1 METEERDHEKRTD
14 SPEEPPP
21 LFSSWN
27 KWYAVVFLNLV
38 FLIILFSIFTWVF
51 R

>member
-1 METEERDHEKRTD
+1 MGVERQDH
-14 SPEEPPP
+14 EEPPP

-27 KWYAVVFLNLV
+27 TWYTVVFLNLV
-38 FLIILFSIFTWVF
+38 FLIVLFSIFTLAF